1 MHAVRSVGGACAQ
14 AVHRGAPSGRSAL
27 AAAWR
32 SGRCVHTS
40 TAEAAAV
47 AGTEPRPTG
56 AAGSTSTASV
66 AATADV
72 AIIGA
77 GIVGTGV
84 ALELARRGLSSVCID
99 KTSGPGQGSTSFSSG
114 ICRTYYSVLHSVQF
128 SYEGYRVWQ
137 DWDEYVG
144 VKDDR
149 GMARL
154 RECGGMILKSP
165 DAAPFLAKT
174 LPLHDQVRRG

>member
-1 MHAVRSVGGACAQ
+1 MAGA
-14 AVHRGAPSGRSAL
+14 GDSA
-27 AAAWR
+27 
-32 SGRCVHTS
+32 
-40 TAEAAAV
+40 
-47 AGTEPRPTG
+47 
-56 AAGSTSTASV
+56 STSTASV

-77 GIVGTGV
+77 GIVGSGV

-99 KTSGPGQGSTSFSSG
+99 KGSGPGQGSTSFSSG

-137 DWDEYVG
+137 DWEEYVG

-165 DAAPFLAKT
+165 DAQAFLAKT
-174 LPLHDQVRRG
+174 LPLHDQVRVVCSCCTRTAAVLSTCVCSHAGTRRRAFCVFA